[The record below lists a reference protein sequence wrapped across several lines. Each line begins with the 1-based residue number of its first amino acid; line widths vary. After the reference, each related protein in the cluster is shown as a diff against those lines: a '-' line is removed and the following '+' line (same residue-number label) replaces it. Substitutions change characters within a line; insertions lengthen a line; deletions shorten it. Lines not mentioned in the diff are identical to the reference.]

1 MKVRHTG
8 FTTFAAIVATVS
20 FTHTVLAQD
29 DGIKAYIDEQLEKYQ
44 SYERAETLTPG
55 SITLRTPEQI
65 KSVRSLFRWEVDVEN
80 VLGRHGDLPTFIQF
94 EPLSQAGVPAYKIE
108 WYGFGENGATDDITF
123 VRQDN
128 FQRLWRVLAAGGG
141 RFNTIHDVI
150 AGQTTT
156 LDLSFD
162 GAEPRTE
169 VKTYPLSDAFDL
181 AALPFALAFKE
192 RSPGTLR
199 KVAIKNSSRETG
211 YELADLAEIGP
222 DRFTDAKG
230 RSHAAY
236 RFDFIR
242 KNGEHWDYYVSY
254 EPPYW
259 FGLLADFQDGHKTHI
274 FMQDFEL
281 LQVNV
286 DKEYLEFVGEPA
298 TGK

>member
-1 MKVRHTG
+1 MRVRHKG
-8 FTTFAAIVATVS
+8 FTTFAAMMAAVS
-20 FTHTVLAQD
+20 FTYAATPQD
-29 DGIKAYIDEQLEKYQ
+29 NGVAAYIEEQLEKYQ
-44 SYERAETLTPG
+44 SYERVGTLSPNSISLKTPDR
-55 SITLRTPEQI
+55 IQ
-65 KSVRSLFRWEVDVEN
+65 SVRSLFRWEVDVEN
-80 VLGRHGDLPTFIQF
+80 ILGRHGDLPTFIQF

-150 AGQTTT
+150 DGQTTT

-169 VKTYPLSDAFDL
+169 VKTYPLSNAFDL

-199 KVAIKNSSRETG
+199 KVAIKNSSRENG

-242 KNGEHWDYYVSY
+242 ENGEHWDYYVSY

-274 FMQDFEL
+274 FLQDFEL
-281 LQVNV
+281 LQTNVNT
-286 DKEYLEFVGEPA
+286 EYLKFVREPESDN
-298 TGK
+298 